1 MSELLGKTVVIGVTC
16 LNRAGEQ
23 IDSFQ
28 TFGTIE
34 EVTDVWIGVRRDGF
48 SELFG
53 LPPAPALLEPA
64 EAGTYTMRSSGAQ
77 IEDPDYTVSLSARV
91 IDPES
96 LLEIRGVG
104 FAPS

>member
-1 MSELLGKTVVIGVTC
+1 M
-16 LNRAGEQ
+16 NRAGEQ

-34 EVTDVWIGVRRDGF
+34 EVDDRWIAVRREGF

-53 LPPAPALLEPA
+53 LPPTTELLEPA
-64 EAGTYTMRSSGAQ
+64 EPGTYTMRSSGAQ
-77 IEDPDYTVSLSARV
+77 IEDPDYTVSLSVRV